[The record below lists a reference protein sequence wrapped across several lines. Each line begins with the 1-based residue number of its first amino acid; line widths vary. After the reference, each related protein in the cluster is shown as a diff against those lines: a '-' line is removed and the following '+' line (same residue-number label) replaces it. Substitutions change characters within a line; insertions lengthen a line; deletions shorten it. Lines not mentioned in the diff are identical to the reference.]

1 MSSRSA
7 LAWSKTRQRQELPER
22 VGWLVRPLVM
32 VQMCHQTALLW
43 DACVTEDVGKDLD
56 EQVER
61 EW

>member
-1 MSSRSA
+1 
-7 LAWSKTRQRQELPER
+7 
-22 VGWLVRPLVM
+22 M